1 MDYKDNLN
9 HLKGRKGAINHINYI
24 LCPIEVPTLS
34 SNLRESAMKKL
45 PRRVV
50 KGKPRNTVTRDIT
63 SKDKVATNLTQPT
76 LLTKP
81 PVLTQPTILSFITK
95 GIKRKGEQQLTSN
108 CPPKIHLI
116 RKIEP
121 MSRRA
126 KATYIKM
133 VKDIITDIL
142 KNVCPTPISPIFAH
156 LVSYKNLLKVSKKPI
171 ELRKVQKQP

>member
-1 MDYKDNLN
+1 
-9 HLKGRKGAINHINYI
+9 
-24 LCPIEVPTLS
+24 
-34 SNLRESAMKKL
+34 MKKL

-108 CPPKIHLI
+108 WPKKIHLI
-116 RKIEP
+116 RKIQP
-121 MSRRA
+121 LSRRA
-126 KATYIKM
+126 KATHIKM
-133 VKDIITDIL
+133 VKDIITDVIG
-142 KNVCPTPISPIFAH
+142 NMFPTPISPIFAH
-156 LVSYKNLLKVSKKPI
+156 LVSYNNLGKVSKKPVD
-171 ELRKVQKQP
+171 LRKVQKQPKRLKKKRKKWVSHAEFAK